1 MDRLLDFVRYVPPE
15 ALPAITGLLGA
26 LVGGGLSYAGQLGA
40 AHFAAKQA
48 EARQRALDA
57 PREKLLRHML
67 DDGLKRGLKWR
78 KLWRLS
84 QAIGASPEE
93 TARLLV
99 AIGARGDISENAR
112 DEPQWGYIHAVGQPP
127 INDT

>member
-1 MDRLLDFVRYVPPE
+1 MNIIQAIPAE
-15 ALPAITGLLGA
+15 AWTAGAGLLGA
-26 LVGGGLSYAGQLGA
+26 AVGGWASYLGQMGA
-40 AHFAAKQA
+40 AKHAERQA
-48 EARQRALDA
+48 MARQRALDA
-57 PREKLLRHML
+57 PREALLRHML

-99 AIGARGDISENAR
+99 AIGARGDIAESAR
-112 DEPQWGYIHAVGQPP
+112 DEPQWGYVREVGQPP
-127 INDT
+127 IND